1 MSNVEYGAAYL
12 LAGCGGGK
20 IEGGKRGWESQKPH
34 TPGVVVERGALS
46 VSRFP
51 LLPVARLADSGEY
64 RARRRN
70 LDSGLQGVSARGRG
84 WRRRCGLQDFS
95 LLVATASVP
104 PYTVLGRQDQ
114 AGEEGRAECGFS
126 LYRP

>member
-1 MSNVEYGAAYL
+1 VSNVEYGAAYL

-51 LLPVARLADSGEY
+51 LLPVARVAESDEY

-70 LDSGLQGVSARGRG
+70 QNSALQGVSARGCRRG
-84 WRRRCGLQDFS
+84 ARY
-95 LLVATASVP
+95 ANHAI
-104 PYTVLGRQDQ
+104 
-114 AGEEGRAECGFS
+114 
-126 LYRP
+126 